1 MFKSFV
7 PEIKLFVFVVETESK
22 VKTSK
27 QFKDINCTWSI
38 SITMSSKLTPMKSN
52 SKRSRSRTLSVV
64 AGSSHSTSYNLYKLL
79 LKELGIDIRDQKVK
93 AREDDDPDRNVGS
106 VLINP
111 RESLEQIMNMINLPF
126 YLEKFMVFGLLSCLN
141 SFLKM
146 LVILPLKIIIDVSVL
161 VIKFRNQFIIRENR
175 EGNVTF
181 GWNYLNVI
189 NLKNLL
195 FASLLL
201 LAMVFSNVDTSRIY
215 HTIKAQSSIKLYVMF
230 GVLEISDKLLATV
243 GQDLLNVLFSYNNVF
258 LTDLGSISQFVLFY
272 GLSLIYLTIHTVVLV
287 YQTISLNVAANS
299 YSNSLLTLLLSNQF
313 AEIKGSVFKKIDR
326 EGLFQ
331 MSCADVVERFQLL
344 TMLTIIS
351 LRNLVQIGNDSNNVG
366 LLPNSSFAS
375 WNRVLGMI
383 FGPTTIVIGSELIVD
398 WVKHSYVT
406 KFNRIRPRIYSKY
419 LNVLSSDM
427 IDNFKIRV
435 SNNNDD
441 KIQHRIGLPLPALFV
456 LFIVMSKHSLVWFL
470 FDETSGTSWTSQLI
484 FTNLLILI
492 FSYITL
498 LLFKLLLE
506 LILIK
511 WSNSRMKKV
520 AMNQQQQ
527 DSLTPDTEED
537 YVPGFVSGGMGAIDT
552 TSRKLVYEHH
562 ETMAPSLNEI
572 RHRKDSKTHGNMSQV
587 SRYRM
592 FSKKIW

>member
-1 MFKSFV
+1 M
-7 PEIKLFVFVVETESK
+7 PKLSPLKNNRRE
-22 VKTSK
+22 
-27 QFKDINCTWSI
+27 
-38 SITMSSKLTPMKSN
+38 
-52 SKRSRSRTLSVV
+52 RSRTLSIVS
-64 AGSSHSTSYNLYKLL
+64 GNNHSTSYNLYKLL
-79 LKELGIDIRDQKVK
+79 LKELGIDIRDQKLK
-93 AREDDDPDRNVGS
+93 TREDDDPDRHVGS
-106 VLINP
+106 ILISSK
-111 RESLEQIMNMINLPF
+111 ESLEQIMNIIKLPF

-146 LVILPLKIIIDVSVL
+146 LVILPLKIIIDISVL
-161 VIKFRNQFIIRENR
+161 VMKLRSQFTMKFNNQGQFIRRKDFLSI
-175 EGNVTF
+175 
-181 GWNYLNVI
+181 I

-195 FASLLL
+195 FASLLIF
-201 LAMVFSNVDTSRIY
+201 AMIFSNVDTSKIY
-215 HTIKAQSSIKLYVMF
+215 HTIRAQSSIKLYVMF
-230 GVLEISDKLLATV
+230 GVLEISDKLLSTM
-243 GQDLLNVLFSYNNVF
+243 GQDLLNVLFSYNNVVF
-258 LTDLGSISQFVLFY
+258 TDLRSMSQFILFY
-272 GLSLIYLTIHTVVLV
+272 GLSLIYLTIHTVVLI

-351 LRNLVQIGNDSNNVG
+351 LRNLVQLGNDTDSIG
-366 LLPNSSFAS
+366 LLPNSSFTS
-375 WNRVLGMI
+375 WNKALGII
-383 FGPTTIVIGSELIVD
+383 FGPTTIVIGSELLVD

-406 KFNRIRPRIYSKY
+406 KFNKIRPKIYSKY
-419 LNVLSSDM
+419 LNVLSIDI

-441 KIQHRIGLPLPALFV
+441 KIQHRTGLPLPALFV
-456 LFIVMSKHSLVWFL
+456 LFIVMSKHSLAWFL
-470 FDETSGTSWTSQLI
+470 FDSSKGSTWRSQLI

-492 FSYITL
+492 FTYITL

-511 WSNSRMKKV
+511 WSNLRVKK
-520 AMNQQQQ
+520 MNIEKQEHGVIPE
-527 DSLTPDTEED
+527 DD
-537 YVPGFVSGGMGAIDT
+537 YVPGLVSGGMGAVDN
-552 TSRKLVYEHH
+552 TSRQLLYDSNENVP
-562 ETMAPSLNEI
+562 PSLSEV
-572 RHRKDSKTHGNMSQV
+572 RQSKELKTNGNLSEV